1 MKAARRRTAGKF
13 NRDVLKALAKRPSD
27 RFFLYV
33 HYIDVHDW
41 SLFRRSYRESVEMF
55 DQQLDELLDQLE
67 ADGLLENATVFL
79 TSDHGEMLVDQ
90 HDGVKVV
97 RHFGNPAY
105 EPVLTV
111 PLIVTPQ
118 TKADGGT
125 LIRSQDLHGMIGQ
138 IAGLGGN
145 PAPDLASD
153 ALFVSEM
160 SYQNYRSGRWK
171 SIWARSGTWRVL
183 YDLVADPGEH
193 IDLAGERADIL
204 AKHRERIDELSI
216 ALSSDGSQAES
227 LGDENLARLR
237 ALGYIDSTKDEFWN
251 GKAALE
257 SLGSPENGDGL

>member
-153 ALFVSEM
+153 ELFVSEM